1 MGGGPGPGER
11 PGYRPSLQTRT
22 VVRSRLEGDDRTWK
36 IWVPSLQHPPTRP
49 VLLRVCGWWV
59 GGWVCRC
66 GWAPAPERACGALF
80 TRIRPGLMAT
90 RPDSTYFLT
99 SIALSQTC
107 PFMLRRYTNPS
118 PTWCISRPRMHP
130 TILRLDKKP
139 NRYLKITRITQ
150 SICVYIY
157 AVSTDR

>member
-1 MGGGPGPGER
+1 MALTLSIWVTATAQSSVSWAGRGAGRGGVWRGGGGGPGPGER
-11 PGYRPSLQTRT
+11 PGYRQSLQTRT
-22 VVRSRLEGDDRTWK
+22 VVRSRLESDDRTWK
-36 IWVPSLQHPPTRP
+36 IWLPSLQHPPTRP

-118 PTWCISRPRMHP
+118 PT
-130 TILRLDKKP
+130 
-139 NRYLKITRITQ
+139 
-150 SICVYIY
+150 
-157 AVSTDR
+157 